1 MSILNVFLKKLK
13 LKNGPAEKEGKGV
26 KLGAK
31 TLSARRIVIV
41 EALNKSIEI
50 FSTNQE
56 KTFEEVMTV
65 GIRPF
70 AEAIGLDRVVV
81 YAVVDREGKKEFGQ
95 IYRWDKSK
103 GGLMSLA
110 DELRILPRI
119 PVVEQWVAEAEKGK
133 HIKMRESDYNE
144 SQAAFLGAY
153 GIKSMLLMPIFT
165 HSNLWGAV
173 SFQDHKNDRYFD
185 DGCFDLLRTAARVF
199 SNAIIRAETEL
210 TAKKAI
216 VSLKR
221 REKMADTLNRAA
233 VIFLSNS
240 KEKFEETMTAG
251 VREIADVFDLDR
263 FSIWRNYVMP
273 DDLYVSQIYR
283 WDRKSGGTTIPTKG
297 LENVTYKQFAP
308 RWADLLASGET
319 INSPVS
325 LLPEA
330 EMLRSFGSVT
340 VFVTPLF
347 FNKTFWGFALLED
360 RRNER
365 FFEEDSVDMM
375 RSAAFLCAN
384 TVIRSEMER
393 TIVDVNE
400 FNRAVLDASPLGFTV
415 FDENARVIDCNDVT
429 LKALG
434 TTKEYYLKN
443 FYEFSPEYQDDG
455 QKSIDKVSD
464 VIKRALSG
472 ERLVLEWV
480 SIAAEGKQV
489 PYEVTLTRTKY
500 NGKYVV
506 MAYQYDLRN
515 FKNLEKNIQVQSEL
529 LKIRLEQ
536 QELISE
542 ISRGFISSGDS
553 ENYVREA
560 ISKLGRYHKVS
571 LVYIYG
577 IDYSRKNTYLAYHWV
592 ADNSPPVTAQFDLL
606 SVIKSYFPERLPDY
620 TTTAVVFCDDIANNS
635 NDAFRPLLSVGTQAF
650 ITAPLYVEGRLWGII
665 SVEQKSELRQWTS
678 VEKNFVGMVAST
690 IAGVIMRDIYNTK
703 LRDALHK
710 ATQAS
715 KAKGEFLSNMSHE
728 MRTPMN
734 AIIGMTTIG
743 KNAKDIEHKDYAL
756 GKIEDASTHLL
767 GVINDVLDMSKIE
780 ANKMEL
786 SPVEFYFEKMLQKVS
801 TVINFRMDEKHQKY
815 SVHVDKDIPRTMIA
829 DDQRLAQVITNLLSN
844 AVKFTPEEGS
854 ITLDARFL
862 GEEKGLC
869 TIQVSVK
876 DSGIGISRE
885 QQKRLFSSFQQA
897 ESSTTR
903 KFGGTGLGL
912 AISKSI
918 VEMMGGKIWIESEV
932 GKGAAFIFTVQV
944 KRGTVKEK
952 QRLLPEDVNWDNIRI
967 LAIDDDPEILAYF
980 KDIAQGFGIS
990 CDTAVGAGEAIS
1002 LMEQKS
1008 GYNLYFVDWKMPD
1021 MDGIQLAREIKSRT
1035 AENSVIAMIS
1045 AADWD
1050 AIEAEAKKAGVDKFM
1065 SKPLFASTIAEII
1078 NECLGIDEDQD
1089 KEKQMDING
1098 VFAGHRVLLVE
1109 DMEINREVVMAL
1121 LEPTQLNIDCAENGT
1136 EAVRMYKDAPDKYD
1150 LIFMDIQM
1158 PEMDGYEAT
1167 RRIRVIESEL
1177 DINANSVKGITDN
1190 KIRSS
1195 FTEGETRSDNRNL
1208 RKQIPIIAMTA
1219 NVFREDI
1226 EKCLDAGMDDHV
1238 GKPIDFEEVMGK
1250 LRTYLLKG
1258 TA

>member
-1 MSILNVFLKKLK
+1 MSILNAFFKKIK
-13 LKNGPAEKEGKGV
+13 SKNDSAENKGKGV
-26 KLGAK
+26 KMGAK
-31 TLSARRIVIV
+31 ALSARRISIV
-41 EALNKSIEI
+41 EALNKSIEV
-50 FSTNQE
+50 FSINHE
-56 KTFEEVMTV
+56 KTFEEVMTI

-70 AEAIGLDRVVV
+70 AEAVGLDRVVV
-81 YAVVDREGKKEFGQ
+81 YAIVNGEREKQFGQ
-95 IYRWDKSK
+95 IYRWDKSE

-110 DELRILPRI
+110 EELQILPKI
-119 PVVEQWVAEAEKGK
+119 PVLEQWLAIAQKGK
-133 HIKMRESDYNE
+133 HIRMRKSDYNE
-144 SQAAFLGAY
+144 EQAAFLGVY
-153 GIKSMLLMPIFT
+153 GIKSMLLIPIFT
-165 HSNLWGAV
+165 HGDLWGAV
-173 SFQDHKNDRYFD
+173 TFQDHNNDRYFD
-185 DGCFDLLRTAARVF
+185 DGCFDLLRTAARIF
-199 SNAIIRAETEL
+199 SNAIIRADTEH
-210 TAKKAI
+210 TAEKAI
-216 VSLKR
+216 QSLKR

-263 FSIWRNYVMP
+263 FSIWRNFVMP
-273 DDLYVSQIYR
+273 DNLHVSQIYR
-283 WDRKSGGTTIPTKG
+283 WDRESGGTTIPNKG
-297 LENVTYKQFAP
+297 LENVTYEQLAP
-308 RWADLLASGET
+308 RWADLLTSGET
-319 INSPVS
+319 INSPVG

-330 EMLRSFGSVT
+330 DMLRSFGSVS

-347 FNKTFWGFALLED
+347 FNNTFWGFALLED
-360 RRNER
+360 RHSER

-400 FNRAVLDASPLGFTV
+400 FNRAVLDASPLGFTA
-415 FDENARVIDCNDVT
+415 FDENARIIDCNDII
-429 LKALG
+429 LKGLG
-434 TTKEYYLKN
+434 TTKKYYLDH
-443 FYEFSPEYQDDG
+443 FFEFSPEYQDDG
-455 QKSIDKVSD
+455 QKSVDKVLD

-472 ERLVLEWV
+472 EKLVLEWV
-480 SIAAEGKQV
+480 SITADGKQV

-506 MAYQYDLRN
+506 MGYQYDLRN
-515 FKNLEKNIQVQSEL
+515 FKNLEKNVQVQSEL

-571 LVYIYG
+571 LVYIFG
-577 IDYSRKNTYLAYHWV
+577 IDYTRKNTYLAYHWV
-592 ADNSPPVTAQFDLL
+592 ADNSPPITAQFDLL

-620 TTTAVVFCDDIANNS
+620 TTTAVVFCDDIANSTNE
-635 NDAFRPLLSVGTQAF
+635 AFRPMLSIGVQAF
-650 ITAPLYVEGRLWGII
+650 ITAPLYVEGRLWGVL
-665 SVEQKSELRQWTS
+665 SVEQKSEPRQWTS
-678 VEKNFVGMVAST
+678 VEKNFVGMIAST

-786 SPVEFYFEKMLQKVS
+786 SPAEFYFEKMLQKVS
-801 TVINFRMDEKHQKY
+801 TVINFRMDEKKQKY
-815 SVHVDKDIPRTMIA
+815 SVHVDKDIPKSMIA

-854 ITLDARFL
+854 ITLDAIFL
-862 GEEKGLC
+862 GEENGLC

-944 KRGTVKEK
+944 KRGTVRER
-952 QRLLPEDVNWDNIRI
+952 QRLLPEDVSWDNIRI

-980 KDIAQGFGIS
+980 KDIAQGFGIM
-990 CDTAVGAGEAIS
+990 CDTAVGAKEAMS
-1002 LMEQKS
+1002 LMEQKG

-1021 MDGIQLAREIKSRT
+1021 MDGIELAHEIKSGK
-1035 AENSVIAMIS
+1035 AGNSVIAMIS
-1045 AADWD
+1045 SADWD
-1050 AIEAEAKKAGVDKFM
+1050 NIEAEAKKAGVDKFM
-1065 SKPLFASTIAEII
+1065 SKPLFASTIAEMI
-1078 NECLGIDEDQD
+1078 NECLGIDEDQV
-1089 KEKQMDING
+1089 KEKQTDING
-1098 VFAGHRVLLVE
+1098 IFAGHRVLLVE

-1121 LEPTQLNIDCAENGT
+1121 LEPTQLNIDCAENGL
-1136 EAVRMYKDAPDKYD
+1136 EAVRMFKDDPDKYG

-1177 DINANSVKGITDN
+1177 DINANSIKGKLDN
-1190 KIRSS
+1190 KISPS
-1195 FTEGETRSDNRNL
+1195 FKEGETRGNDKNL

-1250 LRTYLLKG
+1250 LRNYLLK
-1258 TA
+1258 

>member
-1 MSILNVFLKKLK
+1 MSIFNALIKKTK
-13 LKNGPAEKEGKGV
+13 SNNGVAHKKD
-26 KLGAK
+26 KSAKIGAK
-31 TLSARRIVIV
+31 ALSARRIVIV

-56 KTFEEVMTV
+56 KTFEEVMTI

-70 AEAIGLDRVVV
+70 AEAVGLDRVVV
-81 YAVVDREGKKEFGQ
+81 YAIVDREGEKHFGQ
-95 IYRWDKSK
+95 IYRWDKSE

-119 PVVEQWVAEAEKGK
+119 PVMEQWVAVVQKGK
-133 HIKMRESDYNE
+133 HVRIRQSDYNE
-144 SQAAFLGAY
+144 AEAAFLRVY
-153 GIKSMLLMPIFT
+153 GIKSMLLIPIFT
-165 HSNLWGAV
+165 HGNLWGAV
-173 SFQDHKNDRYFD
+173 SFQDHNKDSYFD

-199 SNAIIRAETEL
+199 SNAIIRANTEH
-210 TAKKAI
+210 TAEKAI
-216 VSLKR
+216 ETLKR

-263 FSIWRNYVMP
+263 FSIWRNFASSGN
-273 DDLYVSQIYR
+273 LHVSQIYR
-283 WDRKSGGTTIPTKG
+283 WDRGSGGTTIPTKG
-297 LENVTYKQFAP
+297 LENVTYEQLAP
-308 RWADLLASGET
+308 RWAEILTSGVT
-319 INSPVS
+319 INSPVT
-325 LLPEA
+325 LLPEVELLKA
-330 EMLRSFGSVT
+330 FGSVS

-347 FNKTFWGFALLED
+347 INNAFWGFALLED
-360 RRNER
+360 RHSER
-365 FFEEDSVDMM
+365 FFEEECVDMM

-415 FDENARVIDCNDVT
+415 FDENARVIDCNDIT
-429 LKALG
+429 LKGLG
-434 TTKEYYLKN
+434 TTKEYYLDH

-455 QKSIDKVSD
+455 QKSIDKVAD
-464 VIKRALSG
+464 VINRALSG
-472 ERLVLEWV
+472 EKLVLEWV
-480 SIAAEGKQV
+480 SITTEGKQV

-500 NGKYVV
+500 NGKFVV
-506 MAYQYDLRN
+506 MGYQYDLRN

-571 LVYIYG
+571 LVYIFG
-577 IDYSRKNTYLAYHWV
+577 IDYTRKSTYLAYHWV

-620 TTTAVVFCDDIANNS
+620 TTTAVVFCDDIANSTNE
-635 NDAFRPLLSVGTQAF
+635 AFRPMLSIGVQAF
-650 ITAPLYVEGRLWGII
+650 ITAPLYVEGRLWGVL
-665 SVEQKSELRQWTS
+665 SVEQKSEPRQWTS
-678 VEKNFVGMVAST
+678 VEKNFVGMIAST

-815 SVHVDKDIPRTMIA
+815 MVHVDKDIPKTMIA

-854 ITLDARFL
+854 ITLDTHFL

-869 TIQVSVK
+869 TIQISVK

-944 KRGTVKEK
+944 KRGTITEK
-952 QRLLPEDVNWDNIRI
+952 QSLLPANINWDNISI
-967 LAIDDDPEILAYF
+967 IAVDDDPEILSYF
-980 KDIAQGFGIS
+980 KEIAQGFSIS
-990 CDTAVGAGEAIS
+990 CETAINGKEALS
-1002 LMEQKS
+1002 LIEQK
-1008 GYNLYFVDWKMPD
+1008 GGFNIYFIDLKMPD
-1021 MDGIQLAREIKSRT
+1021 MDGIQLAREIKAKK
-1035 AENSVIAMIS
+1035 AENSVIIIIS
-1045 AADWD
+1045 SDDWSS
-1050 AIEAEAKKAGVDKFM
+1050 IEADAKKAGVDKFM

-1078 NECLGIDEDQD
+1078 NECLGIDEDQS
-1089 KEKQMDING
+1089 KEKQTDING
-1098 VFAGHRVLLVE
+1098 VFTGHRILLVE

-1121 LEPTQLNIDCAENGT
+1121 LEPTQLDIDCAENGA
-1136 EAVRMYKDAPDKYD
+1136 EAVRMFKDDPDKYA

-1167 RRIRVIESEL
+1167 RRIRVIESEI
-1177 DINANSVKGITDN
+1177 DINANSIKGKLDN
-1190 KIRSS
+1190 KIHSG
-1195 FTEGETRSDNRNL
+1195 FTEGETGSNNRNL

-1250 LRTYLLKG
+1250 LRNYLLK
-1258 TA
+1258 

>member
-1 MSILNVFLKKLK
+1 MSIFNELIKKIK
-13 LKNGPAEKEGKGV
+13 SKNGSADKKIKGV
-26 KLGAK
+26 KMGAK
-31 TLSARRIVIV
+31 DLSARRIVIV
-41 EALNKSIEI
+41 EALTKSIEI

-70 AEAIGLDRVVV
+70 AEAVGLDRVVV
-81 YAVVDREGKKEFGQ
+81 YAITESDGEKRFGQ
-95 IYRWDKSK
+95 TYRWDKSE

-110 DELRILPRI
+110 DELRSLPKI
-119 PVVEQWVAEAEKGK
+119 PVLDQWVATVEKGR
-133 HIKMRESDYNE
+133 HIRMRESDYNGE
-144 SQAAFLGAY
+144 QAAFLGVY
-153 GIKSMLLMPIFT
+153 GIKSILLIPIFT
-165 HSNLWGAV
+165 HGNLWGAV
-173 SFQDHKNDRYFD
+173 TFQNHTKDEYFD
-185 DGCFDLLRTAARVF
+185 DGCSDLLRTAARVF
-199 SNAIIRAETEL
+199 SNAIIRANTEY
-210 TAKKAI
+210 TAVKAI
-216 VSLKR
+216 ESLKR

-251 VREIADVFDLDR
+251 VKEIADVFDLDR
-263 FSIWRNYVMP
+263 FSIWRNFASAGN
-273 DDLYVSQIYR
+273 LHVSQIYR
-283 WDRKSGGTTIPTKG
+283 WDRESGGTTTPNKG
-297 LENVTYKQFAP
+297 LENVTYEQLAP
-308 RWADLLASGET
+308 RWADLLNSGET
-319 INSPVS
+319 INSPVK

-330 EMLRSFGSVT
+330 EMLRTFGSVS
-340 VFVTPLF
+340 VFVTPLYI
-347 FNKTFWGFALLED
+347 NNAFWGFALLED
-360 RRNER
+360 RHSER

-375 RSAAFLCAN
+375 RSAGFLCAN

-415 FDENARVIDCNDVT
+415 FDENARVIDCNDIT
-429 LKALG
+429 LKGLG
-434 TTKEYYLKN
+434 TTKEYYLEH
-443 FYEFSPEYQDDG
+443 FYEFSPEFQDDG
-455 QKSIDKVSD
+455 RRSVDKVSD
-464 VIKRALSG
+464 VISRALSG
-472 ERLVLEWV
+472 EKLVLEWV
-480 SIAAEGKQV
+480 NITTDKKPV
-489 PYEVTLTRTKY
+489 PYEVTLTRTRY

-506 MAYQYDLRN
+506 MGYQYDLRN

-571 LVYIYG
+571 LVYIFG

-620 TTTAVVFCDDIANNS
+620 TTTAVVFCDDIANSS
-635 NDAFRPLLSVGTQAF
+635 NESFRPMLSIGVQAF
-650 ITAPLYVEGRLWGII
+650 ITAPLYVEGRLWGVL
-665 SVEQKSELRQWTS
+665 SVEQKSEPRQWTS
-678 VEKNFVGMVAST
+678 VEKNFVGMIAST

-786 SPVEFYFEKMLQKVS
+786 SPVEFVFDKMLQKVS
-801 TVINFRMDEKHQKY
+801 TVINFRMDEKKQKY
-815 SVHVDKDIPRTMIA
+815 LVHVDKDIPKSMIA

-844 AVKFTPEEGS
+844 AVKFTPEEGT
-854 ITLDARFL
+854 IALDAKFL

-876 DSGIGISRE
+876 DSGIGISKE
-885 QQKRLFSSFQQA
+885 QQRRLFSSFQQA

-944 KRGTVKEK
+944 KRGTIDGK
-952 QRLLPEDVNWDNIRI
+952 QRLLPIDVNWDNIRVMV
-967 LAIDDDPEILAYF
+967 IDNDLETLSYF
-980 KDIAQGFGIS
+980 KDIAQGFSIS
-990 CDTAVGAGEAIS
+990 SEGVISGNEALS
-1002 LMEQKS
+1002 LIEQK
-1008 GYNLYFVDWKMPD
+1008 GGFNIYFIDCKLPD
-1021 MDGIQLAREIKSRT
+1021 MESIQLAREIKTRT
-1035 AENSVIAMIS
+1035 AEDTVIVMIS
-1045 AADWD
+1045 SEDCS
-1050 AIEAEAKKAGVDKFM
+1050 AIEDEAKKAGVDKFM

-1078 NECLGIDEDQD
+1078 NECFGIDEDQS
-1089 KEKQMDING
+1089 KEKQTDING
-1098 VFAGHRVLLVE
+1098 IFAGHRVMLVE

-1121 LEPTQLNIDCAENGT
+1121 LEPTQLDIDCAENGT
-1136 EAVRMYKDAPDKYD
+1136 EAVRMFKENPDKYA

-1167 RRIRVIESEL
+1167 RRIRVIEAEL
-1177 DINANSVKGITDN
+1177 DEKKQTERTKGV
-1190 KIRSS
+1190 
-1195 FTEGETRSDNRNL
+1195 
-1208 RKQIPIIAMTA
+1208 PIIAMTA

-1238 GKPIDFEEVMGK
+1238 GKPIDFEEVMEK
-1250 LRTYLLKG
+1250 LRNYLL
-1258 TA
+1258 A